1 MTSILK
7 VDSIQNSAGTA
18 AMTIDS
24 SGRVLKGTPVYA
36 NFSNTSTPAS
46 LGVSASFVELIIN
59 NVKLNSG
66 GFALANN
73 AVEVP
78 LTGAY
83 RWSMAMQINNTAA
96 IRAMSLALYKNG
108 NVDNDNLFNHFAF
121 SYDPGPT
128 HNHMTVSSIF
138 TANAGDDMSLNVRE
152 YDGNVCTVKL
162 NSFAI
167 DYIG

>member
-1 MTSILK
+1 MASIIGVNEL
-7 VDSIQNSAGTA
+7 QHTNGTTA
-18 AMTIDS
+18 ATIDS
-24 SGRVLKGTPVYA
+24 SGRILKGTPVYA
-36 NFSNTSTPAS
+36 NFSNTSTPATI
-46 LGVSASFVELIIN
+46 GAVSTFVELIIN

-66 GFALANN
+66 GFVLANN

-108 NVDNDNLFNHFAF
+108 NIDNDNTFSHFAF
-121 SYDPGPT
+121 SYDHSTT
-128 HNHMTVSSIF
+128 HNHMTVSSLF

-152 YDGNVCTVKL
+152 FDGNVCTVQL
-162 NSFAI
+162 TSFAI

>member
-1 MTSILK
+1 MSKLYVNEIASKTGS
-7 VDSIQNSAGTA
+7 TT

-24 SGRVLKGTPVYA
+24 SGRILKGTPVYA
-36 NFSNTSTPAS
+36 NFSNANAPAS
-46 LGVSASFVELIIN
+46 LGASASFVELIIN

-66 GFALANN
+66 GFALASN

-108 NVDNDNLFNHFAF
+108 NIDNDNLFSHFAF
-121 SYDPGPT
+121 SYDPSPT
-128 HNHMTVSSIF
+128 HNYMTVSSIF

-152 YDGNVCTVKL
+152 FDGNVCTVQL
-162 NSFAI
+162 TSFAI